1 MALLAPSR
9 GNSGAARVM
18 SSIHSWPN
26 LHGVFCLHKQ
36 LSATIQGAPPRQF
49 RGYHLDSSPSRSL
62 VSTIRRIDW
71 ISTARTTV
79 LKKGSSG
86 SSKKKRQTTAID
98 LEKRTRDLEEANKT
112 ASYVAHELNNL
123 LTVIQINTEFLL
135 ESAGE
140 NSSSAQE
147 LGEIQSASRRASILA
162 RQLLASSRL
171 EPFDASLAE
180 AALRKR
186 TGAGSAKSAAI
197 ALGNAVRTSET
208 ILLVEDQASVRT
220 LAKKILSQKGY
231 RVFEAA
237 DGAIA
242 LRVAAAHVG
251 EIDLVLTDVAM
262 PNLGG
267 RGMVEELREL
277 SPGIRVL
284 FMSGYPKEE
293 VFPAKG
299 SGNSIPYLQKP
310 FTGEM
315 LFSEVRAALGYV
327 K

>member
-1 MALLAPSR
+1 MDTRNVPWTAWTADRPD
-9 GNSGAARVM
+9 A
-18 SSIHSWPN
+18 
-26 LHGVFCLHKQ
+26 
-36 LSATIQGAPPRQF
+36 
-49 RGYHLDSSPSRSL
+49 L
-62 VSTIRRIDW
+62 VSKTRRIDL

-79 LKKGSSG
+79 LKKVVGG
-86 SSKKKRQTTAID
+86 TSKQKLKTTGID
-98 LEKRTRDLEEANKT
+98 LEQRTADLEEANKT

-140 NSSSAQE
+140 NPASAQE

-162 RQLLASSRL
+162 RQLLASARL
-171 EPFDASLAE
+171 EPFDVSVAE
-180 AALRKR
+180 AALKKK
-186 TGAGSAKSAAI
+186 TGAKPGTPEVKK
-197 ALGNAVRTSET
+197 AVRASET
-208 ILLVEDQASVRT
+208 ILLVEDQAELRM

-231 RVFEAA
+231 RVLEAA

-251 EIDLVLTDVAM
+251 EIDLVVTDVAM

-267 RGMVEELREL
+267 RGLVEELREL
-277 SPGIRVL
+277 SPSIRVL

-299 SGNSIPYLQKP
+299 SGDHIPYLQKP
-310 FTGEM
+310 FTGEV
-315 LFSEVRAALGYV
+315 LFSEVRAALGYA

>member
-1 MALLAPSR
+1 V
-9 GNSGAARVM
+9 RV
-18 SSIHSWPN
+18 
-26 LHGVFCLHKQ
+26 
-36 LSATIQGAPPRQF
+36 
-49 RGYHLDSSPSRSL
+49 
-62 VSTIRRIDW
+62 
-71 ISTARTTV
+71 
-79 LKKGSSG
+79 
-86 SSKKKRQTTAID
+86 
-98 LEKRTRDLEEANKT
+98 
-112 ASYVAHELNNL
+112 
-123 LTVIQINTEFLL
+123 
-135 ESAGE
+135 
-140 NSSSAQE
+140 
-147 LGEIQSASRRASILA
+147 
-162 RQLLASSRL
+162 
-171 EPFDASLAE
+171 
-180 AALRKR
+180 
-186 TGAGSAKSAAI
+186 
-197 ALGNAVRTSET
+197 
-208 ILLVEDQASVRT
+208 

-277 SPGIRVL
+277 SPSIRVL

-299 SGNSIPYLQKP
+299 SGDRIPYLQKP

-315 LFSEVRAALGYV
+315 LFSEVRAALGYA